1 MCWRGNGQNPESVRT
16 VIELT
21 FAFRRYPNPLFL
33 KQPRPGRIIFKQ
45 EICIAMA
52 ANIHPVLQEYVIQIP
67 DSIKTYQSIQQQKSY
82 EEIAAQARNE
92 MVVFKSLD
100 DVLED
105 GRTVQDVLQQ
115 SGSLESIENPEPLE
129 DDRLRVVGVL
139 NMIAEFCEDMAE
151 D

>member
-1 MCWRGNGQNPESVRT
+1 
-16 VIELT
+16 
-21 FAFRRYPNPLFL
+21 
-33 KQPRPGRIIFKQ
+33 
-45 EICIAMA
+45 MA
-52 ANIHPVLQEYVIQIP
+52 TNIHPILQEYVRQIP
-67 DSIKTYQSIQQQKSY
+67 DSIQTYQSIQQQKSY

-92 MVVFKSLD
+92 MVIFKSLD

-115 SGSLESIENPEPLE
+115 SGSWESIENPEPME

-139 NMIAEFCEDMAE
+139 NMIAEFCEEMAE